1 MLHIPLIAKIFY
13 FFQYP
18 FYYLSTS
25 DSGPSILQKL
35 IPQRLCHSL
44 LEKLIILLKPHDLWC
59 TVHSWR
65 DWTTFPLLKCC
76 PQSASVSCD
85 SLKYSLVFDLFFSL
99 PFYCTFLFSYF
110 EMMTLKGLI
119 NSMCPLF
126 QIYTLWDLLIIIIQ
140 VTIIIYIFSI
150 QTAFCSFPLY
160 LKYWVNGIMIH
171 YFQVLLSL
179 CSY

>member
-76 PQSASVSCD
+76 PQSASVSCN

-126 QIYTLWDLLIIIIQ
+126 QIYTLMGFINHHYPSDNYNLHFQHPNSILFIPLIFKI
-140 VTIIIYIFSI
+140 
-150 QTAFCSFPLY
+150 
-160 LKYWVNGIMIH
+160 
-171 YFQVLLSL
+171 LS
-179 CSY
+179 